1 MSRFA
6 IDHLEG
12 AALLVR
18 VKTPRPRSRIPRTC
32 RVASRVSRFA
42 RRWSYLGFAS

>member
-1 MSRFA
+1 MTRFA

-12 AALLVR
+12 ARLLVR

-32 RVASRVSRFA
+32 RCSLRVSRFA
-42 RRWSYLGFAS
+42 RRWSYLEFAS